1 MQKSYSWNASTCIC
15 DNRKYLKSIADT
27 SVIACDES
35 ISVMDI
41 VSTKMTT
48 TIETNISINFH
59 PKKGRC
65 KIDCYLLHKVLLVII
80 LLLIITVICYHYAKH
95 SSKQKD
101 TDVLKMKNNEKLRFL
116 LTKENYFS
124 KKGYQI
130 NWLCF
135 QKNLI

>member
-27 SVIACDES
+27 SVIACDEI

-59 PKKGRC
+59 TKKGRC

-80 LLLIITVICYHYAKH
+80 LLLIITVIAIIM
-95 SSKQKD
+95 Q
-101 TDVLKMKNNEKLRFL
+101 NIGQN
-116 LTKENYFS
+116 
-124 KKGYQI
+124 KKTLMY
-130 NWLCF
+130 
-135 QKNLI
+135 